1 MFWSNW
7 EYPNDDGGYSSIQE
21 PVGHS
26 AIEYL
31 QPIPQHGVV
40 EAPAEIDD
48 RDQQH
53 VNLPVPEDSD
63 VVYHDQQDYETG
75 HTAFNSDF
83 EGKLI
88 GSGELIENRVPKSAK
103 QQITLKS
110 EREGQ

>member
-1 MFWSNW
+1 MTMEATPAYRNPF
-7 EYPNDDGGYSSIQE
+7 
-21 PVGHS
+21 GHS

-31 QPIPQHGVV
+31 QPIPQHSVV

-63 VVYHDQQDYETG
+63 VVYHDQQAQTG
-75 HTAFNSDF
+75 HTAFNSNF

-88 GSGELIENRVPKSAK
+88 GGGEFR
-103 QQITLKS
+103 
-110 EREGQ
+110 